1 MQRMT
6 ISAPFAG
13 TLALALAVT
22 LAGCGS
28 KATDAIAQAAKNGD
42 VTGKSG
48 ERHVACTIMPKEE
61 INALTGQSYTT
72 VESDDDGHSSD
83 SSCHYF
89 SDTDPAG
96 TSVSI
101 DWVSPKDYSSEA
113 EHLALQKAAMGGS
126 KLAGKLTNGMA
137 GAGIPGVANG
147 PVAGVGDEATFNLML
162 LTARKGDF
170 TITVQI
176 FPTNMIALMTDSTVA
191 IGLVEKEKTVAR
203 KLLEKL

>member
-1 MQRMT
+1 MQRPT
-6 ISAPFAG
+6 ISA
-13 TLALALAVT
+13 TLAVALAVA

-28 KATDAIAQAAKNGD
+28 KATDAITQAAKSGD
-42 VTGKSG
+42 VTSKSG

-61 INALTGQSYTT
+61 INALTGGSYTT
-72 VESDDDGHSSD
+72 AEPDDDGHSSD

-96 TSVSI
+96 MSVSI
-101 DWVSPKDYSSEA
+101 DWVSPTDYSSEA
-113 EHLALQKAAMGGS
+113 EHLALQKASMGGS

-137 GAGIPGVANG
+137 GAGIAGAPNG
-147 PVAGVGDEATFNLML
+147 PVAGVGDEATLNLML

-176 FPTNMIALMTDSTVA
+176 IPTNMMALMTDSTVA

-203 KLLEKL
+203 KVLEKL